1 MSFTDTTSSGVNF
14 WYCDAPSFTCS
25 QPSFV
30 WACDTAWIVYR
41 GAANYLYVSAY
52 PRLSV
57 GDYKIISTSGGVGNP
72 SVGYDKGGR
81 LVVVSHSAANG
92 SIRLFFK
99 NIGSSDWNAINIP
112 DAIAYGEPSLWVG
125 QNEIRIAFEGEA
137 GNNWGLIFM
146 RLLWTGNNYAIQSTE
161 PVSEDIDY
169 DWNNGIEG
177 YSYLAGPNLVLW
189 KYNDDIWYAQRQGG
203 EWITLGNL
211 SQSGGVSSYP
221 QGIVFGSFLRQKL
234 FALWTEESG
243 NNYYLVRKIINLPSE
258 YPNVRTVARI
268 DNPEATAYN
277 NSRRLL
283 RDVQGRLHLV
293 FTSNNQIYHTF
304 LQDTSWSEPV
314 LIGEGKYPAL
324 ALGPDGRIYCLWS
337 YNQGQPDFLEEL
349 RFSQF
354 DGSNW
359 SSPIGLLH
367 TYNSFFWGIGAPSLT
382 IKDTLAYFC
391 YKSYF
396 GPTYHPE
403 PGGPM
408 PMVIVLESR
417 HLVYGRF
424 SINNPAGISSTSIDT
439 IVITPTPYDPLVYQD
454 SLIPLLISPSI
465 TVDLANVPHILWE
478 GDSTNMRYYTI
489 TDSGITKHLFDNGV
503 DFPSISMNGDQIQL
517 FYTSRDS
524 IRYRYSWTGTT
535 NLSQIQTIASCESPI
550 ASNQYLAWTK
560 RELPPRLADYPISIM
575 VQFRQVER

>member
-1 MSFTDTTSSGVNF
+1 
-14 WYCDAPSFTCS
+14 
-25 QPSFV
+25 
-30 WACDTAWIVYR
+30 
-41 GAANYLYVSAY
+41 
-52 PRLSV
+52 
-57 GDYKIISTSGGVGNP
+57 
-72 SVGYDKGGR
+72 
-81 LVVVSHSAANG
+81 
-92 SIRLFFK
+92 
-99 NIGSSDWNAINIP
+99 
-112 DAIAYGEPSLWVG
+112 
-125 QNEIRIAFEGEA
+125 
-137 GNNWGLIFM
+137 
-146 RLLWTGNNYAIQSTE
+146 
-161 PVSEDIDY
+161 
-169 DWNNGIEG
+169 
-177 YSYLAGPNLVLW
+177 
-189 KYNDDIWYAQRQGG
+189 
-203 EWITLGNL
+203 
-211 SQSGGVSSYP
+211 
-221 QGIVFGSFLRQKL
+221 
-234 FALWTEESG
+234 
-243 NNYYLVRKIINLPSE
+243 
-258 YPNVRTVARI
+258 VRTVARI

-283 RDVQGRLHLV
+283 RDNQGRLHLV

-304 LQDTSWSEPV
+304 LQDTLWSEPV
-314 LIGEGKYPAL
+314 LIGEGRYPAL

-489 TDSGITKHLFDNGV
+489 TYSGITNQLFDNGV
-503 DFPSISMNGDQIQL
+503 DFPFISMNGDQIQL
-517 FYTSRDS
+517 FYTARDS
-524 IRYRYSWTGTT
+524 IRYRYGWTGTT

-550 ASNQYLAWTK
+550 ASGQYLTWTK
-560 RELPPRLADYPISIM
+560 RENGMSHLYYGSIPASGEINPIEVNYSTDLILQPQILFNPKPPSIDLVWTEYSEIDSLGYIYNLNLPLTDVAPQYAFDMGTETPVPILVQRDGYKTLGPEDYKTFDYDSTELIYHITLHDFYGTKVPTPRK
-575 VQFRQVER
+575 